1 MADVSVE
8 FGAKDTGLEQTLKT
22 VQAQLTSL
30 EEEVKSGTL
39 SFDELQQTMR
49 KISQAEKVQDQL
61 QAMATSMGEAGNAAS
76 TAEPKLDALGNEAAD
91 MGNKVQGAGQKTDD
105 SAGLFDA
112 GFAKIAAAFTVGN
125 LAAKGFEAIVNG
137 VFSAARAI
145 VDGFGDALDLGGRLD
160 DLSKRT
166 GETAGNLFLL
176 EGAFK
181 EAGLS
186 ADQVGTTINKLQN
199 FMQDASNGG
208 ERQTATMGKLG
219 ISLEQLAGKTPTQQM
234 EIFAQKIAGIQDP
247 TQRASTASEVFGEI
261 LGGKLLPLLLEFPQT
276 LENVSDRTG
285 GMADVM
291 DESAATFARA
301 GDTIDAVKGKLTQ
314 FAAGILSEVIPEIQ
328 SLGTS
333 MEEVDAAGLG
343 QKIGSALS
351 PVLRDLNG
359 LVGEAKMLMDQLSYA
374 EQQVRE
380 DTGALGAAYDAT
392 QGALATFNNGL
403 FDALKFITPFDESVE
418 GLRQTFVGYKKDQD
432 GAIVGVQ
439 KLGEAATEVAPALDG
454 ASGSTERF
462 ATSLQD
468 IGIDSGQAFT
478 DINNGATTFKSL
490 INEGNI
496 SLSDMS
502 GEIGGQIPLQT
513 EQIDLVG
520 ELNTS
525 LGEANEKAG
534 EQLAKIEQQVAAEKA
549 RNEKIAERQ
558 ENSAADYNLQ
568 IQINEALAAGNTTLA
583 EGLKYQREHSQ
594 LTEKIMRETGMSK
607 EEAGMLAQ
615 NLLMSKEAALQA
627 QAGTQSLKGN
637 IQGAAGAAQ
646 QTATNLQTVGQM
658 VDQIAQKKMDQGAR
672 DLNAEIKGVQSE
684 YKALMQSLG
693 IYVAPNVSLE
703 GIISDLGLVSGG
715 LDSTDIKLEQ
725 VKRSLDALSQTPVAD
740 LTPALDEMGTSNKI
754 TEIGGILRENFQGL
768 DVTPYIDRE
777 AVNDG
782 VAQTK
787 DTIESALKE
796 FKATVTLDPQIQ
808 DGVEQIKQTLD
819 SEFSEPTKLNLDGD
833 DSISQVRQSAES
845 DFAESIPLNLD
856 GEASISQV
864 MQSAESN
871 FKNPIPLNLNIDES
885 LSSAINKIEGERPQI
900 TAEVDQAS
908 LDNAVAQMQTDIT
921 NEFTGGA
928 GGAGGLGGAGGVG
941 GNGGLG
947 GNATG
952 GQGGDGGLGGDAY
965 ADVTSLVNLLQPWEQ
980 IISAIRDRLP
990 LQALAY

>member
-91 MGNKVQGAGQKTDD
+91 MGNKVQGAGQKTSD

-112 GFAKIAAAFTVGN
+112 GFAKIATAFTVGN
-125 LAAKGFEAIVNG
+125 LAAKGFEAIING
-137 VFSAARAI
+137 VFSAARAV
-145 VDGFGDALDLGGRLD
+145 VDGFGDALDLGGRLNE
-160 DLSKRT
+160 LSQRT
-166 GETAGNLFLL
+166 GETAGNLLVL
-176 EGAFK
+176 ETAFK
-181 EAGLS
+181 NSGLAG
-186 ADQVGTTINKLQN
+186 DQVGQVINKLQN
-199 FMQDASNGG
+199 FMQDAANGG
-208 ERQTATMGKLG
+208 EKQTATMDRLG
-219 ISLEQLAGKTPTQQM
+219 ISMEQLAGKTPTQQM
-234 EIFAQKIAGIQDP
+234 EIFASKISAIEDP
-247 TQRASTASEVFGEI
+247 TQRAATASDVFGEK
-261 LGGKLLPLLLEFPQT
+261 LGGKLLPLLSEFAPT
-276 LENVSDRTG
+276 LEDSREKVGSL
-285 GMADVM
+285 ADVM
-291 DESAATFARA
+291 DENAATFDAA
-301 GDTIDAVKGKLTQ
+301 GETIDAVGGKLTA
-314 FAAGILSEVIPEIQ
+314 FAAGILSETLPALK

-343 QKIGSALS
+343 QQ
-351 PVLRDLNG
+351 
-359 LVGEAKMLMDQLSYA
+359 VGEALAPTLQKLTDTTSGAIEVLKKLAQA
-374 EQQVRE
+374 EQQAQQ
-380 DTGALGAAYDAT
+380 DTGVLGQVYDGVNGSLSGFNQMMHDTFTTFTPFGRAMEYLRQKGEELRTANDGAA
-392 QGALATFNNGL
+392 
-403 FDALKFITPFDESVE
+403 E
-418 GLRQTFVGYKKDQD
+418 
-432 GAIVGVQ
+432 GVQ
-439 KLGEAATEVAPALDG
+439 GVGDAATEVAPVLEA

-468 IGIDSGQAFT
+468 IGTDSGQAFT

-490 INEGNI
+490 VDEGNI

-534 EQLAKIEQQVAAEKA
+534 EQLAKIEQQVAAEQA

-558 ENSAADYNLQ
+558 EKSAADYNLQ

-583 EGLKYQREHSQ
+583 EGLQYQREHSQ

-627 QAGTQSLKGN
+627 QTGTQSLKGN

-658 VDQIAQKKMDQGAR
+658 ADQIAQKKMDQGAR

-693 IYVAPNVSLE
+693 IQVAPNVSLE
-703 GIISDLGLVSGG
+703 GIIGDLGLVSGG

-777 AVNDG
+777 AINDG

-819 SEFSEPTKLNLDGD
+819 SEFSDPTKLNLDGD

-885 LSSAINKIEGERPQI
+885 LSSAINEIEGERPQI

-921 NEFTGGA
+921 NEFTGGE
-928 GGAGGLGGAGGVG
+928 GGEGGEGGDGGSG
-941 GNGGLG
+941 GQ
-947 GNATG
+947 G
-952 GQGGDGGLGGDAY
+952 GQGGDAN
-965 ADVTSLVNLLQPWEQ
+965 ADVTSITNILNNWTDL
-980 IISAIRDRLP
+980 ITAIRDRLP
-990 LQALAY
+990 MQALA

>member
-49 KISQAEKVQDQL
+49 KIGQAEKVQDQL
-61 QAMATSMGEAGNAAS
+61 QAMASGIDKAGSSANA
-76 TAEPKLDALGNEAAD
+76 AEPKLDALGNEATD
-91 MGNKVQGAGQKTDD
+91 MGNTVQGAGQKTSD

-137 VFSAARAI
+137 VFSAARAV

-166 GETAGNLFLL
+166 GETAGSLFIL

-208 ERQTATMGKLG
+208 ERQTATMNKLG

-234 EIFAQKIAGIQDP
+234 EIFAQKIAGIQNP
-247 TQRASTASEVFGEI
+247 TERASTASEVFGEK

-276 LENVSDRTG
+276 LDNVRDRTG

-314 FAAGILSEVIPEIQ
+314 FAAGILSETIPAMQELGAEIQ
-328 SLGTS
+328 N
-333 MEEVDAAGLG
+333 VDAASLG
-343 QKIGSALS
+343 QEIGSVLNPAL
-351 PVLRDLNG
+351 RELNSILIDAIREYKEYATVTKAAG
-359 LVGEAKMLMDQLSYA
+359 EGNYEAATSTGEA
-374 EQQVRE
+374 
-380 DTGALGAAYDAT
+380 TGALDLLGTMVSSVVGPISDLVNGTTTYIDASNRAAEAAKNGAASIDQVGVSAT
-392 QGALATFNNGL
+392 GVTAPLEEAAAAA
-403 FDALKFITPFDESVE
+403 DSVSTSV
-418 GLRQTFVGYKKDQD
+418 QAIDSD
-432 GAIVGVQ
+432 GAFASINEG
-439 KLGEAATEVAPALDG
+439 ATE
-454 ASGSTERF
+454 
-462 ATSLQD
+462 
-468 IGIDSGQAFT
+468 
-478 DINNGATTFKSL
+478 FKSL
-490 INEGNI
+490 IDEGNI

-513 EQIDLVG
+513 EQIALVG
-520 ELNTS
+520 ELNAS

-534 EQLAKIEQQVAAEKA
+534 EQLAKIEQQVAAEQA

-558 ENSAADYNLQ
+558 EKSAADYQLQ
-568 IQINEALAAGNTTLA
+568 IQINEALAAGNTELA
-583 EGLKYQREHSQ
+583 EGLEYQREYSQ
-594 LTEKIMRETGMSK
+594 LTEKIMRDTGMSK
-607 EEAGMLAQ
+607 DEAGMLAQ
-615 NLLMSKEAALQA
+615 NLLASKDAALQA
-627 QAGTQSLKGN
+627 QTGTQSLKGN

-646 QTATNLQTVGQM
+646 ETATNLQTVGQM
-658 VDQIAQKKMDQGAR
+658 ADQIAQKKMDQGAR

-684 YKALMQSLG
+684 YRAFMAALG
-693 IYVAPNVSLE
+693 IYVEPNVSLE
-703 GIISDLGLVSGG
+703 GIISDLGLTSQG

-740 LTPALDEMGTSNKI
+740 LTPALDQMGTSNKI
-754 TEIGGILRENFQGL
+754 TEIGSILRENFQGL

-777 AVNDG
+777 AIGEG
-782 VAQTK
+782 VASTK

-796 FKATVTLDPQIQ
+796 FKATVTLDPQVQ
-808 DGVEQIKQTLD
+808 EGVEQIKQTLD
-819 SEFSEPTKLNLDGD
+819 SEFSEPTKLSLDGE
-833 DSISQVRQSAES
+833 DSVSQVKQSAES
-845 DFAESIPLNLD
+845 DFAKPIPLNLD
-856 GEASISQV
+856 GQESIDAAKSFAD
-864 MQSAESN
+864 STFSESTQ
-871 FKNPIPLNLNIDES
+871 LNLNADES
-885 LSSAINKIEGERPQI
+885 IKKIKDSLKEQIDLAIGSAEGTTHLSSIDQLVSKIEQLVSKIEGK
-900 TAEVDQAS
+900 
-908 LDNAVAQMQTDIT
+908 
-921 NEFTGGA
+921 
-928 GGAGGLGGAGGVG
+928 
-941 GNGGLG
+941 
-947 GNATG
+947 
-952 GQGGDGGLGGDAY
+952 
-965 ADVTSLVNLLQPWEQ
+965 
-980 IISAIRDRLP
+980 LP
-990 LQALAY
+990 MQALAY